1 MSEAL
6 KEKITDTEDDL
17 NFEAQKLADLALGNE
32 KHEYTVCFVCT
43 GNTCRCP
50 MAAAV
55 TNYISQNSEKSIG
68 TRFASDSEQNI
79 VWKAISA
86 GISPNPGEPISEGAK
101 LALREAGI
109 LSTAENPWEMH
120 RAERISDTI
129 MKKSDI
135 VVAISGQHALLLMA
149 CYPEYAG
156 KIYAMPHDIPD
167 PFGGDTV
174 QYRECLN
181 KIKNGIEELF
191 GV

>member
-6 KEKITDTEDDL
+6 KEKIKDTGIGL
-17 NFEAQKLADLALGNE
+17 NAEAQRLADLACTDI

-43 GNTCRCP
+43 GNTCRSP

-55 TNYISQNSEKSIG
+55 TNYISQNSEKPIG
-68 TRFASDSEQNI
+68 TRFASDAEQDI
-79 VWKAISA
+79 VWRAISA
-86 GISPNPGEPISEGAK
+86 GISPNPGDPISEGAK

-109 LSTAENPWEMH
+109 PSTEENPWEAH
-120 RAERISDTI
+120 RAERISEEI

-156 KIYAMPHDIPD
+156 KIYAMPHDITD
-167 PFGGDTV
+167 PFGGDPAK
-174 QYRECLN
+174 YRSCLN
-181 KIKNGIEELF
+181 AIKEGIEEFF

>member
-6 KEKITDTEDDL
+6 KEKITDAENDL
-17 NFEAQKLADLALGNE
+17 NSEAQKLADLAFGNE

-43 GNTCRCP
+43 GNTCRSP

-55 TNYISQNSEKSIG
+55 TNYISRNLKKTIG
-68 TRFASDSEQNI
+68 TRFTSEPEKCI
-79 VWKAISA
+79 EWKAISA

-109 LSTAENPWEMH
+109 PSTEENPWETH
-120 RAERISDTI
+120 RAERISDTV

-167 PFGGDTV
+167 PFGGDIT
-174 QYRECLN
+174 QYRGCLSA
-181 KIKNGIEELF
+181 IKAGIEELF
-191 GV
+191 GA